1 MRNNIAVSRDAS
13 FEKVRLRWTSKDLP
27 ISLPWRSALW
37 RTSVPTLWVLGWA
50 VWILVLN
57 ADAPGRSLVFHAVLF
72 IGMPL
77 MLAGSAVWW
86 VQLWRNR
93 QHAGTLVINDDYL
106 EWQSEMGSNVDLLS
120 DCGKF
125 KLVGKRNSDARI
137 EWDVATSWDG
147 TFGAQVKRWLAPD
160 RALYAR
166 DMGLDRDDLDSL
178 CKLLNQLRDEVEG

>member
-27 ISLPWRSALW
+27 IALPWHSVQW
-37 RTSVPTLWVLGWA
+37 RTTVPTLWVLGWA
-50 VWILVLN
+50 VWILVLS
-57 ADAPGRSLVFHAVLF
+57 ADTPGRSLVFHAVLF

-120 DCGKF
+120 DCGQF
-125 KLVGKRNSDARI
+125 KRVGKRNSEARI

-147 TFGAQVKRWLAPD
+147 TFGARVKRWLVPD
-160 RALYAR
+160 RVLYAR